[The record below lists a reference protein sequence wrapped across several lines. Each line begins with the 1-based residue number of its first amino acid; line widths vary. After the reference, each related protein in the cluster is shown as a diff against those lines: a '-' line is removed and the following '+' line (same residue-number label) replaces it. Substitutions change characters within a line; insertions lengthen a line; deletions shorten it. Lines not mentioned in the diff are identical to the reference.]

1 MGQVGLSPPIL
12 AVCVYFLMVSTSS
25 KRQGKL
31 IRFKEVTQ
39 DYMVACNAFSAITL
53 LKYGES
59 LVNYSSQRV
68 KWQVLRL
75 KSRGSYSTSLFMH
88 TALIKANII

>member
-1 MGQVGLSPPIL
+1 
-12 AVCVYFLMVSTSS
+12 
-25 KRQGKL
+25 
-31 IRFKEVTQ
+31 
-39 DYMVACNAFSAITL
+39 MVACNAFSAITL

-59 LVNYSSQRV
+59 LVNYSSQPI